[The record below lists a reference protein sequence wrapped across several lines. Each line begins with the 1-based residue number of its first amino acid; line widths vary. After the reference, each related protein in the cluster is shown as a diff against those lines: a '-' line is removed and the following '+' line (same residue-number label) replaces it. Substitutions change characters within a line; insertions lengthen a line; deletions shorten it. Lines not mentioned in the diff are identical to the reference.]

1 MTRKKKLTLVALVIV
16 AIGVIAQLMK
26 RPFPSD
32 QTPEGAYLRIAKGL
46 SEDHPEVAFPYLETE
61 AQWACITLR
70 DARKKTLDRALASYP
85 ETQRVELEHAYG
97 EDARAT
103 GGDFVFVRI
112 ARERGW
118 IARLRR
124 DLSGVARVEVE
135 GERASVVTARGTRY
149 AFRRRDNGIWGMT
162 MFTADLEAEAQK
174 ASRDLEVVTA
184 AAADFDRAKNR

>member
-1 MTRKKKLTLVALVIV
+1 VSGKKKLALLALVV
-16 AIGVIAQLMK
+16 VVVVVVMQLMK

-70 DARKKTLDRALASYP
+70 DTRKKTLERVLASYP
-85 ETQRVELEHAYG
+85 EAQRADLVRAY
-97 EDARAT
+97 EADARAA
-103 GGDFVFVRI
+103 GGEVVFVRI
-112 ARERGW
+112 AKERGW

-124 DLSGVARVEVE
+124 DLSGVAKVEVE

-149 AFRRRDNGIWGMT
+149 AFRRRDNGIWGLT

-174 ASRDLEVVTA
+174 ASRDLSVVMA
-184 AAADFDRAKNR
+184 AADDFDRAKNR